1 MVSGNIFGMTATEA
15 AFSHGDAWLDA
26 MLDYVAEGY
35 AIFREEMEARLPGA
49 VLTPLEATYLGW
61 LDLRAWG
68 LTTAQLMERT
78 RAAGVEFT
86 PGTFFGADAGEGF
99 LRVNLACPH
108 ERVRLAAEQIERAL
122 KQQDEK

>member
-1 MVSGNIFGMTATEA
+1 
-15 AFSHGDAWLDA
+15 
-26 MLDYVAEGY
+26 
-35 AIFREEMEARLPGA
+35 
-49 VLTPLEATYLGW
+49 
-61 LDLRAWG
+61 
-68 LTTAQLMERT
+68 MERT

-86 PGTFFGADAGEGF
+86 PGTFFGAVAGEGF